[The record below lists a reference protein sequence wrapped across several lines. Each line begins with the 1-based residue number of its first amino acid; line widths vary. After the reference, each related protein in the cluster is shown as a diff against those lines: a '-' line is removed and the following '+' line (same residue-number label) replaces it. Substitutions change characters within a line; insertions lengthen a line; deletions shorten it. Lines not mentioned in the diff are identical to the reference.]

1 MQVSNTILLIY
12 YVLSIHIVLHTLLYI
27 SMVDIMKCYI
37 VIISYRIG
45 CESGHFI

>member
-27 SMVDIMKCYI
+27 SMVDISS
-37 VIISYRIG
+37 VSYNIL
-45 CESGHFI
+45 SNWL